1 MEAGVHGEHGVYV
14 PRHVDHVAVHHLQRV
29 VLIVKEKTMKRHRL
43 LQPHVQVYFLPFVFI
58 TWVGGQHTIDRRWL
72 DIPWVGGSISSR
84 ANVGKIYMYGHHE
97 K

>member
-1 MEAGVHGEHGVYV
+1 MGARDYNTIY
-14 PRHVDHVAVHHLQRV
+14 RD
-29 VLIVKEKTMKRHRL
+29 LIYNEQKGRRRAKAINKG
-43 LQPHVQVYFLPFVFI
+43 FDI

-84 ANVGKIYMYGHHE
+84 ANVGKIYMYVHHE